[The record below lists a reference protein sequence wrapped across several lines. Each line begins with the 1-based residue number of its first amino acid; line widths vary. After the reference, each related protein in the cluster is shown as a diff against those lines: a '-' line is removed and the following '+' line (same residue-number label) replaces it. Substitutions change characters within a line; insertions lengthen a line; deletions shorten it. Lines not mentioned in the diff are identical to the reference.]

1 MDQTA
6 LTKFLRQKKIARNAP
21 AKYQQLFKYEEQCLQ
36 RYIDTGVYG
45 VAPSEAMPEWER
57 VILGIPSVNYLQ
69 IAQAAYA
76 QTGQIDYPSV
86 QRALAYA
93 YVFKGIEHHI
103 LHHFPAKFGREYG
116 TCFRVSDIFHLCA
129 AMVLGLTHEAG
140 QIYEVLTAGYQRGA
154 FHQSKAQ
161 FADFVLQLF
170 ASYRGESLPLRVQPF
185 AYAHW
190 LASWQ
195 STDLEEVQQL
205 LLAICDEQV
214 RLASAPPSKDFDEFR
229 NGYYNYVPWTAMMLL
244 TLRQKRGL
252 ANPEVEHPAFGK
264 LNSLLPEAA
273 LPLVYDDLLTQVML
287 RMTSQGFDLQQC
299 YALRR

>member
-21 AKYQQLFKYEEQCLQ
+21 AKYQQIFVYETHCLQ

-45 VAPSEAMPEWER
+45 EAPSEAMPEWER

-69 IAQAAYA
+69 MAQAAYV
-76 QTGQIDYPSV
+76 QTGQIDYLSV
-86 QRALAYA
+86 QRALAYE
-93 YVFKGIEHHI
+93 YVYLGKKHHT

-116 TCFRVSDIFHLCA
+116 TSFFNADVFHLCV
-129 AMVLGLTHEAG
+129 AMVLGLTYEAG
-140 QIYEVLTAGYQRGA
+140 QMYEVLAAGYQRGA
-154 FHQSKAQ
+154 FSLSKAQ
-161 FADFVLQLF
+161 FADFVLQVF

-205 LLAICDEQV
+205 LLNICDEQV

-264 LNSLLPEAA
+264 LNSLLPETD

-287 RMTSQGFDLQQC
+287 RMYSQGFDLQQC